1 MNRYPSA
8 RFPTFPTPQVAA
20 LLAPY
25 SGDRAEGSCTE
36 ASLRGFL
43 VASRTPPASATPFF
57 DVRRRFRGPKVTFG
71 DSHTEVRAAKIM
83 KTSEE
88 LSPGTLHDLSENK
101 SCTRCRI
108 EEGGPAPPYYDYH
121 HH

>member
-20 LLAPY
+20 FLAPY

-43 VASRTPPASATPFF
+43 VVSRTPPASATPFF

-71 DSHTEVRAAKIM
+71 DSHTQVRASKII
-83 KTSEE
+83 KKSEKF
-88 LSPGTLHDLSENK
+88 SPGTLHYVSENK
-101 SCTRCRI
+101 SCTGCRM
-108 EEGGPAPPYYDYH
+108 EEGVHTPSYYDYYH
-121 HH
+121 H